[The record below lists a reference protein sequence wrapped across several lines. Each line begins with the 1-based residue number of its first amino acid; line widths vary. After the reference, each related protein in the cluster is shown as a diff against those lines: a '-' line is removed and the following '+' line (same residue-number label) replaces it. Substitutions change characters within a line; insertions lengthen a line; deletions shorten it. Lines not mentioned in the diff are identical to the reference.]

1 MSSNKMRGG
10 VREPHMSREDLK
22 KSLGKGSTVWRLFS
36 FIFKNYKIRFGVV
49 LVCIV
54 ISALATLASSLFTKT
69 LIDDYITP
77 LLTQA
82 VPDFSPLA
90 VALVKLAAALL
101 LGVAA
106 SYSYNLIMIFVGQ
119 GTMLKLRQSLFSHME
134 DLPLSY
140 FDSHSHGDIMS
151 IYTNDVDTLR
161 QVIGNT
167 VPNLFQ
173 SLITLVSTFVS
184 MVVLSMPLTLVSI
197 LMAIL
202 TVRVTTGLGKISRAH
217 FVERQK
223 ALGAVNGFIEEM
235 VSGQRVVKVYCHE
248 KKAIDDFS
256 VLNERLRSSAYN
268 ANKIGSMVMP
278 INGNIG
284 NLGYVLTAVVGALIA
299 IGGLTA
305 WYMSGIG
312 GSVLTLGTLV
322 AFLSLQK
329 NFTRPISSISN
340 EINSIAMAS
349 AGTDRV
355 YSLLDEPQEI
365 DNGKV
370 TLVNTTVSPDGS
382 LVESPIRTGTWAW
395 KAPDMVSLSSG
406 SDCPDSSFRSAPP
419 ISRRDCED
427 KSSPSLHRSGPL
439 PLTSRGWL
447 RSGLARPDDND
458 LGSASGLRTYSAAAK
473 RGWMRPGPDGRPAT
487 LTPLQGL
494 VSLKDVDFSY
504 VEGKQVLYD
513 ITLTAYPG
521 QKIAFVGGTGAGKT
535 TITNLINRF
544 YEIQEGTITYDG
556 FDIRDIDKD
565 SLRRSLGIVLQETR
579 LFSASVLDNIRYGRL
594 DATDE
599 ECREAAKLVYAD
611 SFIRRLPQGY
621 DTILAADG
629 GNLSQGE
636 RQLLAIARAA
646 VANPPVLI
654 LDEATSSIDTRTEKL
669 IQKGMDSLMK
679 GRTTFVIAHRLS
691 TVQNANYIMVMDHGH
706 IIERGRHDELLAQKG
721 KYYEL
726 YTGNQIN
733 A

>member
-1 MSSNKMRGG
+1 MRPVGKS
-10 VREPHMSREDLK
+10 REPHMSRADLK
-22 KSLGKGSTVWRLFS
+22 RSLGKGSTVWRLFS
-36 FIFKNYKIRFGVV
+36 FIFKHYKYRFVIV
-49 LVCIV
+49 LACIV
-54 ISALATLASSLFTKT
+54 VSALATLASSLFTRT

-77 LLTQA
+77 MLSQA
-82 VPDFSPLA
+82 APDYSPLA
-90 VALVKLAAALL
+90 IALVKLAAALL
-101 LGVAA
+101 FGVAA

-119 GTMLKLRQSLFSHME
+119 GTMLKLRQSLFTHME

-151 IYTNDVDTLR
+151 VYTNDVDTLR

-167 VPNLFQ
+167 VPSLFQ

-197 LMAIL
+197 CMAAL
-202 TVRVTTGLGKISRAH
+202 TVRVTTGLGKISRGH

-248 KKAIDDFS
+248 KKAVEEFK
-256 VLNERLRSSAYN
+256 VLNESLRSSAYN
-268 ANKIGSMVMP
+268 ANKVGSLVMP
-278 INGNIG
+278 INSNIG

-299 IGGLTA
+299 LAGA
-305 WYMSGIG
+305 SVWYLSGIG
-312 GSVLTLGTLV
+312 GATLTLGTLV

-355 YSLLDEPQEI
+355 YGLLDEPSEV
-365 DNGKV
+365 DNGNV
-370 TLVNTTVSPDGS
+370 TLVNTRVSLDGS
-382 LVESPIRTGTWAW
+382 LEVSPTSTKSWAW
-395 KAPDMVSLSSG
+395 FVPSDPEDSG
-406 SDCPDSSFRSAPP
+406 QPEGQARTDRGRPRHA
-419 ISRRDCED
+419 RGRG
-427 KSSPSLHRSGPL
+427 PSLAMGGAERSEESGRPE
-439 PLTSRGWL
+439 PSGWL
-447 RSGLARPDDND
+447 
-458 LGSASGLRTYSAAAK
+458 K
-473 RGWMRPGPDGRPAT
+473 
-487 LTPLQGL
+487 PLQGL
-494 VSLKDVDFSY
+494 VSLQDVDFSY
-504 VEGKQVLYD
+504 VPGKQVLFD
-513 ITLTAYPG
+513 ISLTAYPG

-544 YEIQEGTITYDG
+544 YEIQEGTVTYDG
-556 FDIRDIDKD
+556 FDIRDIEKD

-599 ECREAAKLVYAD
+599 ECRAAARLVYAD
-611 SFIRRLPQGY
+611 SFIRRLPRGY
-621 DTILAADG
+621 NTVLAADG

-646 VANPPVLI
+646 VADPPVLI

-691 TVQNANYIMVMDHGH
+691 TVQNANYIMVLDQGR
-706 IIERGRHDELLAQKG
+706 IIERGRHDELLALKG
-721 KYYEL
+721 KYHEL
-726 YTGNQIN
+726 YTGNQITL
-733 A
+733 

>member
-1 MSSNKMRGG
+1 MNAQKAFAPGGGTNKARGM
-10 VREPHMSREDLK
+10 REPSHLSREELK
-22 KSLGKGSTVWRLFS
+22 KSLGKGSTVWRLFG
-36 FIFKNYKIRFGVV
+36 FIFKNYKYRFLIV
-49 LVCIV
+49 LGCIV
-54 ISALATLASSLFTKT
+54 VSALTTLASSLFTKT
-69 LIDDYITP
+69 LIDSYITP
-77 LLTQA
+77 MLGQA
-82 VPDFSPLA
+82 MPDFSPLA
-90 VALVKLAAALL
+90 VALVKLGAVLL
-101 LGVAA
+101 VGVVA
-106 SYSYNLIMIFVGQ
+106 SYTYNVIMIHVAQ
-119 GTMLKLRQSLFSHME
+119 GTMLKLREDLFAHME

-140 FDSHSHGDIMS
+140 FDSHSHGDVMS
-151 IYTNDVDTLR
+151 VYTNDVDTLR

-173 SLITLVSTFVS
+173 SLITLLSTFIS
-184 MVVLSMPLTLVSI
+184 MIVLSLPLTLVSI
-197 LMAIL
+197 LMAAL
-202 TVRVTTGLGKISRAH
+202 TVRVTTKLGKMSKEY
-217 FVERQK
+217 FVQRQK
-223 ALGAVNGFIEEM
+223 NLGIVNGFIEEM

-248 KKAIDDFS
+248 KKAVEEFAVINENLRNS
-256 VLNERLRSSAYN
+256 VYN
-268 ANKIGSMVMP
+268 ANKIASVIMP

-299 IGGLTA
+299 LGGLTA
-305 WYMSGIG
+305 WYLCGLN

-322 AFLSLQK
+322 AFLTLQK

-355 YSLLDEPQEI
+355 YGLLDEPAEI
-365 DNGKV
+365 DNGNV
-370 TLVNTTVSPDGS
+370 TLVNTFVSNAGNLEVS
-382 LVESPIRTGTWAW
+382 ENRTGSWAW
-395 KAPDMVSLSSG
+395 MKKG
-406 SDCPDSSFRSAPP
+406 GQ
-419 ISRRDCED
+419 E
-427 KSSPSLHRSGPL
+427 
-439 PLTSRGWL
+439 
-447 RSGLARPDDND
+447 
-458 LGSASGLRTYSAAAK
+458 
-473 RGWMRPGPDGRPAT
+473 

-494 VSLKDVDFSY
+494 VSLTDVDFSY
-504 VEGKQVLYD
+504 VPEKQVLFD

-556 FDIRDIDKD
+556 FDVRDIEKD
-565 SLRRSLGIVLQETR
+565 SLRRSLGFVLQETK

-599 ECREAAKLVYAD
+599 ECRKAAKLVYAD
-611 SFIRRLPQGY
+611 SFIRRLPKGY
-621 DTILAADG
+621 HTVLAADG

-691 TVQNANYIMVMDHGH
+691 TVQNANYIMVMDNGR
-706 IIERGRHDELLAQKG
+706 IIERGRHDELLSLKG

-726 YTGNQIN
+726 YTGNQITQ
-733 A
+733 

>member
-1 MSSNKMRGG
+1 MNAQKAFAPGGGTNKARGM
-10 VREPHMSREDLK
+10 REPSHLSREELK
-22 KSLGKGSTVWRLFS
+22 RSLGKGSTVWRLFG
-36 FIFKNYKIRFGVV
+36 FIFKNYKYRFLIV
-49 LVCIV
+49 LGCIV
-54 ISALATLASSLFTKT
+54 VSALTTLASSLFTKT
-69 LIDDYITP
+69 LIDSYITP
-77 LLTQA
+77 MLGQA
-82 VPDFSPLA
+82 MPDFSPLA
-90 VALVKLAAALL
+90 VALVKLGAVLL
-101 LGVAA
+101 VGVAA
-106 SYSYNLIMIFVGQ
+106 SYTYNVIMIHVGQ
-119 GTMLKLRQSLFSHME
+119 GTMLKLREDLFAHME
-134 DLPLSY
+134 DLHLRY
-140 FDSHSHGDIMS
+140 FDSHSHGDVMS
-151 IYTNDVDTLR
+151 VYTNDVDTLR

-173 SLITLVSTFVS
+173 SLITLLSTFIS
-184 MVVLSMPLTLVSI
+184 MIVLSLPLTLVSI
-197 LMAIL
+197 LMAAL
-202 TVRVTTGLGKISRAH
+202 TVRVTTKLGKMSKEY
-217 FVERQK
+217 FVQRQK
-223 ALGAVNGFIEEM
+223 NLGIVNGFIEEM

-248 KKAIDDFS
+248 KKAVEEFAVINENLRNS
-256 VLNERLRSSAYN
+256 VYN
-268 ANKIGSMVMP
+268 ANKIASVIMP

-299 IGGLTA
+299 LGGLTA
-305 WYMSGIG
+305 WYLCGLN

-322 AFLSLQK
+322 AFLTLQK

-355 YSLLDEPQEI
+355 YGLLDEPAEI
-365 DNGKV
+365 DNGNV
-370 TLVNTTVSPDGS
+370 TLVNTFVSNAGNLEVS
-382 LVESPIRTGTWAW
+382 EKRTGSWAW
-395 KAPDMVSLSSG
+395 MKKG
-406 SDCPDSSFRSAPP
+406 GQ
-419 ISRRDCED
+419 E
-427 KSSPSLHRSGPL
+427 
-439 PLTSRGWL
+439 
-447 RSGLARPDDND
+447 
-458 LGSASGLRTYSAAAK
+458 
-473 RGWMRPGPDGRPAT
+473 

-494 VSLKDVDFSY
+494 VTLTDVDFSY
-504 VEGKQVLYD
+504 VPEKQVLFD

-556 FDIRDIDKD
+556 FDVRDIEKD
-565 SLRRSLGIVLQETR
+565 SLRRSLGFVLQETK

-599 ECREAAKLVYAD
+599 ECRKAAKLVYAD
-611 SFIRRLPQGY
+611 SFIRRLPKGY
-621 DTILAADG
+621 HTVLAADG

-691 TVQNANYIMVMDHGH
+691 TVQNANYIMVMDNGR
-706 IIERGRHDELLAQKG
+706 IIERGRHDELLSLKG

-726 YTGNQIN
+726 YTGNQITQ
-733 A
+733 

>member
-1 MSSNKMRGG
+1 MNAQKAFAPGGGTNKARGM
-10 VREPHMSREDLK
+10 REPSHLSREELK
-22 KSLGKGSTVWRLFS
+22 KSLGKGSTVWRLFG
-36 FIFKNYKIRFGVV
+36 FIFKNYKYSFLIV
-49 LVCIV
+49 LGCIV
-54 ISALATLASSLFTKT
+54 VSALTTLASSLFTKT
-69 LIDDYITP
+69 LIDSYITP
-77 LLTQA
+77 MLGQA
-82 VPDFSPLA
+82 MPDFSPLA
-90 VALVKLAAALL
+90 VALVKLGAVLL
-101 LGVAA
+101 VGVVA
-106 SYSYNLIMIFVGQ
+106 SYTYNVIMIHVGQ
-119 GTMLKLRQSLFSHME
+119 GTMLKLREDLFAHME
-134 DLPLSY
+134 DLPLRY
-140 FDSHSHGDIMS
+140 FDSHSHGDVMS
-151 IYTNDVDTLR
+151 VYTNDVDTLR

-173 SLITLVSTFVS
+173 SLITLLSTFIS
-184 MVVLSMPLTLVSI
+184 MIVLSLPLTLVSI
-197 LMAIL
+197 LMAAL
-202 TVRVTTGLGKISRAH
+202 TVRVTTKLGKMSKEY
-217 FVERQK
+217 FVQRQK
-223 ALGAVNGFIEEM
+223 NLGIVNGFIEEM

-248 KKAIDDFS
+248 KKAVEEFAVINENLRNS
-256 VLNERLRSSAYN
+256 VYN
-268 ANKIGSMVMP
+268 ANKIASVIMP

-299 IGGLTA
+299 LGGLTA
-305 WYMSGIG
+305 WYLCGLN

-322 AFLSLQK
+322 AFLTLQK

-355 YSLLDEPQEI
+355 YGLLDEPAEI
-365 DNGKV
+365 DNGNV
-370 TLVNTTVSPDGS
+370 TLVNTFVSNTGNLEVS
-382 LVESPIRTGTWAW
+382 EKRTGSWAW
-395 KAPDMVSLSSG
+395 MKKG
-406 SDCPDSSFRSAPP
+406 GQ
-419 ISRRDCED
+419 E
-427 KSSPSLHRSGPL
+427 
-439 PLTSRGWL
+439 
-447 RSGLARPDDND
+447 
-458 LGSASGLRTYSAAAK
+458 
-473 RGWMRPGPDGRPAT
+473 

-494 VSLKDVDFSY
+494 VSLTDVDFSY
-504 VEGKQVLYD
+504 VPEKQVLFD

-556 FDIRDIDKD
+556 FDVRDIEKD
-565 SLRRSLGIVLQETR
+565 SLRRSLGFVLQETK

-599 ECREAAKLVYAD
+599 ECRKAAKLVYAD
-611 SFIRRLPQGY
+611 SFIRRLPKGY
-621 DTILAADG
+621 HTVLAADG

-691 TVQNANYIMVMDHGH
+691 TVQNANYIMVMDNGR
-706 IIERGRHDELLAQKG
+706 IIERGRHDELLALKG

-726 YTGNQIN
+726 YTGNQITQ
-733 A
+733 

>member
-1 MSSNKMRGG
+1 MSASSKMSPGGGRMRGG
-10 VREPHMSREDLK
+10 VREPHMSRADLK
-22 KSLGKGSTVWRLFS
+22 KSLGKDSTVWRLFG
-36 FIFKNYKIRFGVV
+36 FIFKNYKIRFAVV
-49 LVCIV
+49 LACIV
-54 ISALATLASSLFTKT
+54 VSALTTLASSLFTRT

-77 LLTQA
+77 MLSQS
-82 VPDFSPLA
+82 VPDYSPLA
-90 VALVKLAAALL
+90 VALLKLAVVLL
-101 LGVAA
+101 VGVAA

-119 GTMLKLRQSLFSHME
+119 GTMLKLRQGLFSHME

-151 IYTNDVDTLR
+151 VYTNDVDTLR

-173 SLITLVSTFVS
+173 SLITLVSTFIS
-184 MVVLSMPLTLVSI
+184 MVVLSLPLTLVSV
-197 LMAIL
+197 LMAVL
-202 TVRVTTGLGKISRAH
+202 TVRVTARLGSISRKYFAD
-217 FVERQK
+217 RQRS
-223 ALGAVNGFIEEM
+223 LGAVNGFIEEM

-248 KKAIDDFS
+248 KRAVEDFA
-256 VLNERLRSSAYN
+256 VLNEQLRSSAYN

-299 IGGLTA
+299 LGGVTA
-305 WYMSGIG
+305 WYLSGIG
-312 GSVLTLGTLV
+312 GATLTLGTLV

-355 YSLLDEPQEI
+355 YSLLDEPQEV
-365 DNGKV
+365 DNGNV
-370 TLVNTTVSPDGS
+370 TLVNTSVSPNGY
-382 LVESPIRTGTWAW
+382 LTVNESRTGTWAW
-395 KAPDMVSLSSG
+395 KAKGEELV
-406 SDCPDSSFRSAPP
+406 
-419 ISRRDCED
+419 
-427 KSSPSLHRSGPL
+427 
-439 PLTSRGWL
+439 
-447 RSGLARPDDND
+447 
-458 LGSASGLRTYSAAAK
+458 
-473 RGWMRPGPDGRPAT
+473 
-487 LTPLQGL
+487 PLQGL

-504 VEGKQVLYD
+504 VEGKQVLFD
-513 ITLTAYPG
+513 ISLTAYPG

-556 FDIRDIDKD
+556 FNIRDIEKD
-565 SLRRSLGIVLQETR
+565 SLRRSLGIVLQETC
-579 LFSASVLDNIRYGRL
+579 LFSASVIDNIRYGRL

-599 ECREAAKLVYAD
+599 ECRAAARLVYAD

-621 DTILAADG
+621 DTVLAADG

-646 VANPPVLI
+646 VADPPVLI

-691 TVQNANYIMVMDHGH
+691 TVQNANYIMVLDHGH

-726 YTGNQIN
+726 YTGNQIT

>member
-1 MSSNKMRGG
+1 MSAAQKMNMRPRGG
-10 VREPHMSREDLK
+10 MREPHMSREELK
-22 KSLGKGSTVWRLFS
+22 LSLGKDSTVWRLFG
-36 FIFKNYKIRFGVV
+36 FIFKNYKVRIGIV

-54 ISALATLASSLFTKT
+54 VSALATLASSLFTKT

-77 LLTQA
+77 MLSMS
-82 VPDFSPLA
+82 VPEYSPLA
-90 VALVKLAAALL
+90 LALVKLGAALL
-101 LGVAA
+101 VGVVA

-119 GTMLKLRQSLFSHME
+119 GTMLKQRESLFTHME
-134 DLPLSY
+134 DLPLGY
-140 FDSHSHGDIMS
+140 FDSRSHGDIMS
-151 IYTNDVDTLR
+151 VYTNDVDTLR
-161 QVIGNT
+161 QVIGST
-167 VPNLFQ
+167 LPNLFQ
-173 SLITLVSTFVS
+173 SLITLISTFVS
-184 MVVLSMPLTLVSI
+184 MIVLSMPLTLVSI
-197 LMAIL
+197 LMAFI
-202 TVRVTTGLGKISRAH
+202 TVKVTTALGKISKGF

-223 ALGAVNGFIEEM
+223 NLGKVNGFIEEM

-248 KKAIDDFS
+248 KKAVEDFTA
-256 VLNERLRSSAYN
+256 LNEQLRSSAYN
-268 ANKIGSMVMP
+268 ANKVGSMVMP

-299 IGGLTA
+299 LGGFTA
-305 WYMSGIG
+305 WYLCGIG
-312 GSVLTLGTLV
+312 GASLTLGTLV

-355 YSLLDEPQEI
+355 YGMLDEPKEV
-365 DNGKV
+365 DNGNV
-370 TLVNTTVSPDGS
+370 TLVNTNVSSDGTLS
-382 LVESPIRTGTWAW
+382 VSDVRTGTWAW
-395 KAPDMVSLSSG
+395 KA
-406 SDCPDSSFRSAPP
+406 APE
-419 ISRRDCED
+419 C
-427 KSSPSLHRSGPL
+427 
-439 PLTSRGWL
+439 
-447 RSGLARPDDND
+447 N
-458 LGSASGLRTYSAAAK
+458 
-473 RGWMRPGPDGRPAT
+473 
-487 LTPLQGL
+487 LTPLKGL

-504 VEGKQVLYD
+504 VPGKQVLYD

-556 FDIRDIDKD
+556 FDVRTIEKD
-565 SLRRSLGIVLQETR
+565 SLRRSLGMVLQETH

-599 ECREAAKLVYAD
+599 ECIEAAKLVYAD

-621 DTILAADG
+621 DTILSADG

-669 IQKGMDSLMK
+669 IQQGMDSLMK

-691 TVQNANYIMVMDHGH
+691 TVQNANYIMVMDHGR

-726 YTGNQIN
+726 YTGNQIS
-733 A
+733 